1 MIRMMSY
8 PGAPRACWGIDP
20 ISIAAASLALS
31 AIGTGASVMGQMNA
45 NAAQGAQAGYMRD
58 IALQHRQ
65 VSEWQA
71 SDAVARGKIAE
82 DAQRRKTGQMI
93 GTQTAALAGQG
104 TDFSGSEQDILG
116 DTAAAGELDAL
127 TVRNNAAREAWGY
140 KVQGVNAANSGA
152 LSAAKGFTSNLGA
165 GASLLSGASSLGD
178 KWWKFQQN
186 NPGGSVT
193 VGNPGL
199 FGAGGP
205 PT

>member
-1 MIRMMSY
+1 MTWY
-8 PGAPRACWGIDP
+8 LKPYEPGRPPVYAMAHGPALPFI
-20 ISIAAASLALS
+20 SLAFA
-31 AIGTGASVMGQMNA
+31 AIGTAMSVKGQMDA
-45 NAAQGAQAGYMRD
+45 SAAQGAQAGYMQK
-58 IALQHRQ
+58 IAGQQQQ
-65 VSEWQA
+65 VADWQA
-71 SDAVARGKIAE
+71 ADAVARGKIVE

-186 NPGGSVT
+186 DPGGGTKATGS
-193 VGNPGL
+193 GWI
-199 FGAGGP
+199 A
-205 PT
+205 

>member
-1 MIRMMSY
+1 MS
-8 PGAPRACWGIDP
+8 GS
-20 ISIAAASLALS
+20 ISASTVAMASLAVS
-31 AIGTGASVMGQMNA
+31 AIGTGVSVIGQMNA
-45 NAAQGAQAGYMRD
+45 NAAQGGQSNY
-58 IALQHRQ
+58 LQQMANQQRQ
-65 VSEWQA
+65 VADWQA
-71 SDAVARGKIAE
+71 SDAVSRGKIAE
-82 DAQRRKTGQMI
+82 DAQRRKTAQVI

-104 TDFSGSEQDILG
+104 TDFSGSETDILG

-165 GASLLSGASSLGD
+165 GASLLSGASSLGE

-186 NPGGSVT
+186 NPSGGSVT